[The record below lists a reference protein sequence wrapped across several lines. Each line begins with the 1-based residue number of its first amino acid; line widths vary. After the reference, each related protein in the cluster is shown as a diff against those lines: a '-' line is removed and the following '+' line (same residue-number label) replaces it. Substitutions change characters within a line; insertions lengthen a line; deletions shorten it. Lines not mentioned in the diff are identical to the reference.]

1 MATVIRDLSQLKGIP
16 ELQQEYMTPLL
27 VLLGQMGFV
36 GERVFNLQP
45 SADTAYWE
53 KETFN
58 DKFSLATKIE
68 ERGGPQNTD
77 FDVEKQ
83 SAEAYDYNL
92 YTAITAKQS
101 RNKNLYSFINLTGLK
116 MNALAERLRMNVER
130 DIVNALLD
138 TTTYTG
144 IKTYS
149 ASTAWTSLT
158 TSNPM
163 KDVLLTADKIAAAG
177 YEADTILLGR
187 GDETNLTLSDKL
199 LTATQYTKDYTEDGI
214 ERKSLF
220 GYDLFVSNARYKS
233 GASYVRILNKKAIL
247 LKKGLSGSL
256 MESQPYLADSDYDKR
271 HKEMI
276 LLASRTIVPV
286 VTYEETV
293 GIINNIS

>member
-1 MATVIRDLSQLKGIP
+1 
-16 ELQQEYMTPLL
+16 
-27 VLLGQMGFV
+27 
-36 GERVFNLQP
+36 
-45 SADTAYWE
+45 
-53 KETFN
+53 
-58 DKFSLATKIE
+58 
-68 ERGGPQNTD
+68 
-77 FDVEKQ
+77 
-83 SAEAYDYNL
+83 
-92 YTAITAKQS
+92 
-101 RNKNLYSFINLTGLK
+101 

-130 DIVNALLD
+130 DIINALLD
-138 TTTYTG
+138 TTNYSD

-149 ASTAWTSLT
+149 ASTAWTTIT

-177 YEADTILLGR
+177 YEADSIILGR
-187 GDETNLTLSDKL
+187 GDETYLTLSDKL

-233 GASYVRILNKKAIL
+233 GSSYVRILDGKAIL
-247 LKKGLSGSL
+247 LRKGLSGTL

-271 HKEMI
+271 HKEMV

-293 GIINNIS
+293 GIINDIS